1 MLLPAVAFYLLRIA
15 DITQGKAIVL
25 TDAINISPK
34 SSMINFPLISKADI
48 VMCTGMGRSGIAL
61 RILN

>member
-1 MLLPAVAFYLLRIA
+1 MLLPAVAFYLLKRIA

-48 VMCTGMGRSGIAL
+48 VMCTGMGGGVG
-61 RILN
+61 